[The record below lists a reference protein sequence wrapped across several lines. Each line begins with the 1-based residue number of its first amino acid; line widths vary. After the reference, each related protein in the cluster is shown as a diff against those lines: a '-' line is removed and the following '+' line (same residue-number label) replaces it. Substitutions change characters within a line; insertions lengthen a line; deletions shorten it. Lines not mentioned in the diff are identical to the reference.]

1 MSKIVFIS
9 GPYTHPD
16 PVVNTRIAIDAWN
29 KLVDAGYT
37 PIVPHVSM
45 LLHLVYPKPIE
56 FWYEYDIE
64 IMKRCDAVLRLPGKS
79 TGADGEVKAA
89 KELGMQ
95 VYEMTADEFVVAGID
110 E

>member
-1 MSKIVFIS
+1 MNRLIYIA

-29 KLVDAGYT
+29 KLIAAGNT

-56 FWYEYDIE
+56 FWYKYDIE
-64 IMKRCDAVLRLPGKS
+64 IMKRCDAVLRLPGNS
-79 TGADGEVKAA
+79 IGADAEVRAA
-89 KELGMQ
+89 KDIGLP
-95 VYEMTADEFVVAGID
+95 VYEMTADEFVLL
-110 E
+110 